1 MSKAK
6 KNGTPGGDETI
17 WHSGRGVV
25 HIGGLDDGEEIVCR
39 FRTHEIS
46 ELEDRRGKGI
56 MSMLNGESM
65 GIGFL
70 RDALLIG
77 SAHMFIGKKGK
88 QKKSLTTDRVN
99 KWIDRCEDNGIP
111 FEELLEGVMK
121 CVVGGMPGG
130 DKYIQLMDDAAEE
143 EENDDPNGVGG
154 ARSPSA

>member
-1 MSKAK
+1 MAK
-6 KNGTPGGDETI
+6 EKKSGNAGGEDNI
-17 WHSGRGVV
+17 WHSSRGVV
-25 HIGGLDDGEEIVCR
+25 HIGGLDDGEEVVCR

-56 MSMLNGESM
+56 MSMLNGESL

-70 RDALLIG
+70 RDALLVG

-99 KWIDRCEDNGIP
+99 RWIDKCEDNGIL
-111 FEELLEGVMK
+111 FEDLLECVMK

-130 DKYIQLMDDAAEE
+130 DKYIQMMDEAAEE
-143 EENDDPNGVGG
+143 EDNDDPNEAGD
-154 ARSPSA
+154 ARSPSM